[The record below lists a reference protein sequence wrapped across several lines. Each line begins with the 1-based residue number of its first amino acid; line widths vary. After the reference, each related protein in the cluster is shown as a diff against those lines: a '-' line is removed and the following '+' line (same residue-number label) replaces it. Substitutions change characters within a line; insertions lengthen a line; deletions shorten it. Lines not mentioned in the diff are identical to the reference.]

1 MKNEMWKNKYKI
13 STKTVKNLGQNL
25 IGRKAG
31 VISACKGPVTTAA
44 ASILPHPQFSPA
56 RSKPLL

>member
-1 MKNEMWKNKYKI
+1 MWKNKYKI

-25 IGRKAG
+25 IGCKAG